1 LVGFLIKRLGQSVA
15 VVFGVLLITF
25 LLVHL
30 LPGSPARATL
40 GARANP
46 VSIAAFNHA
55 NGYDKP
61 LIQQFIAY
69 VDRALHGNL
78 GFSYLQNQTVT
89 DLIRELLP
97 KDVLLVGISY
107 LVALIIAVPLGVYQA
122 VRRNHAGDY
131 VATGLSFVFYSMP
144 GFFLAFLLIAGFAV
158 KLRLF
163 TAGAPQGAS
172 AGAILSDPKGLVLPV
187 ATLALI
193 TIAQFSRYM
202 RSAAIENLAQDYIR
216 TARAKGIGEARVLVR
231 HLTRNSL
238 VSIVTLLGLS
248 LPIVVSGALVIEDV
262 FNYPGMGLEFFKA
275 ATTQDYPVLLGFTLF
290 VGVATVV
297 GTLVADLSYAALDPR
312 VRLG

>member
-1 LVGFLIKRLGQSVA
+1 MIGFLIKRLGQSAA
-15 VVFGVLLITF
+15 VVLGVLLITF
-25 LLVHL
+25 LMVHL

-61 LIQQFIAY
+61 LAQQFIAY
-69 VDRALHGNL
+69 VDRVIHGNL
-78 GFSYLQNQTVT
+78 GFSYLQNQTVA
-89 DLIRELLP
+89 DLIREFFP
-97 KDVLLVGISY
+97 KDVLLVGIAY
-107 LVALIIAVPLGVYQA
+107 FIALIIAIPLGVYQA

-131 VATGLSFVFYSMP
+131 VATGLAFVFYSMP
-144 GFFLAFLLIAGFAV
+144 SFFLAFLLIAVFAV
-158 KLRLF
+158 KLRVVP
-163 TAGAPQGAS
+163 AEAPQGAS
-172 AGAILSDPKGLVLPV
+172 ASAILSDPKGLVLPV

-216 TARAKGIGEARVLVR
+216 TARAKGMGEAAVLVR
-231 HLTRNSL
+231 HLTRNCL

-248 LPIVVSGALVIEDV
+248 LPVVVSGALVIEDV

-297 GTLVADLSYAALDPR
+297 GNLVADLGYAALDPR

>member
-1 LVGFLIKRLGQSVA
+1 MVGFFIKRLGQSIA
-15 VVFGVLLITF
+15 VVLGVLIITF
-25 LLVHL
+25 VLIHL

-40 GARANP
+40 GSRATP

-61 LIQQFIAY
+61 LVQQFIAY
-69 VDRALHGNL
+69 VHRVVQGNL
-78 GFSYLQNQTVT
+78 GFSYLQNQTVA

-97 KDVLLVGISY
+97 KDIILVGIAY
-107 LVALIIAVPLGVYQA
+107 FVALVIAIPLGVYQA
-122 VRRNHAGDY
+122 VRRNRLGDY
-131 VATGLSFVFYSMP
+131 VATGFAFVFYSMP
-144 GFFLAFLLIAGFAV
+144 SFFLAFLLIAGFAV

-163 TAGAPQGAS
+163 SAEAPQGGS
-172 AGAILSDPKGLVLPV
+172 AGAILADPKGLVLPV
-187 ATLALI
+187 LTLALI

-216 TARAKGIGEARVLVR
+216 TARAKGMGEGTVLIR
-231 HLTRNSL
+231 HLTRNCL

-248 LPIVVSGALVIEDV
+248 LPVVVAGALVIEDV

-290 VGVATVV
+290 VGVATVL
-297 GTLVADLSYAALDPR
+297 GNLLADLGYAALDPR
-312 VRLG
+312 VRLK